1 MKDLDKNNS
10 PEIYLQFLSEIV
22 NMVHTH
28 RVHAVQSVQR
38 ISNQL
43 YWNIGELIIQ
53 RQKEYGWGKSI
64 VERLSKDLPHHLG
77 DAVSWSPRNLWFMRQ
92 LVSEYSILKQV
103 DSHLDNSSE
112 NISNLNQADSDLEKV
127 KKLIADVPWQH
138 NILIIQKVKDPKAR
152 IFYLQSTIKNRYS
165 RAVLLH
171 QIKADAYRNFIE
183 NPSQHNFATALP
195 EHLL

>member
-10 PEIYLQFLSEIV
+10 PEIYQQFLSEIV

-103 DSHLDNSSE
+103 DSHLANSSE
-112 NISNLNQADSDLEKV
+112 NISNLKQAVSELDLSSKTVSNALRIANKPIGVANYTLSKNLPNEFLG
-127 KKLIADVPWQH
+127 KLPTADEFKQ
-138 NILIIQKVKDPKAR
+138 ILND
-152 IFYLQSTIKNRYS
+152 KN
-165 RAVLLH
+165 H
-171 QIKADAYRNFIE
+171 D
-183 NPSQHNFATALP
+183 
-195 EHLL
+195 